1 MTAPAVTQPIR
12 VLMVEDNPGDARLI
26 FEMLRDVSADDFALE
41 RVDRLEPA
49 LKRLGQTGVDVV
61 LLDLEL
67 PDSVGLETLE
77 RARRGTTTEPIV
89 VISGLDDEQV
99 ALAAVRAGAQD
110 YLVKGRI
117 EGQLLARVIRYAIER
132 KRAEAA
138 LAASEAHYRTIL
150 ENVADA
156 VFVADAQGR
165 FVDCNPRACEV
176 SGYAREELLRL
187 TVSDTYVSEDRPV
200 AAARLAEIATGR
212 GFGFQR
218 RLLRKDGSVIL
229 IEGGLV
235 LLPDGRYLA
244 TFQDI
249 TERAR
254 ADEALSSRARLAELN
269 ADVGIALAHGESLRD
284 ILQRCTAALV
294 RHLDAAFARI
304 WTLNDHT
311 DVLELQASAGQY
323 THLDGP
329 HSRVPVGQFKVGLI
343 AQERRPHLTNSVI
356 GDPQVHDQ
364 EWAKREGLV
373 AFAGYPLTVRDRV
386 VGVMAMFARHPF
398 SDFDQQALA
407 SIADG
412 IAMGVERKRAEES
425 LRVSEQRARTLFETV
440 HLVVLG
446 LDAQGRVDYV
456 NPFLLQ
462 LTGYTQ
468 DEVLGQPWIDRFLP
482 MAQWASMGA
491 VFLEL
496 LEHGFHP
503 HYQNPIVT
511 KAGEERMIAWN
522 NTVLRD
528 AQGRPTGTL
537 SIGEDITEHSRL
549 EEQFRQAQKMEAVG
563 RLAGGIAHDFN
574 NLLTVISSY
583 SELLL
588 EDLPAGDE
596 ARRDDLGQIKKAAG
610 DAAALTRQLLA
621 FSRQQVLAPR
631 IIDLNEIVTGA
642 GKMLQ
647 RLIGEDITLALVLA
661 PELGWVKADPG
672 QIEQVIMNLAVNAR
686 DAMPEGGKV
695 TIETANVE
703 LDASYVLEHSAVVP
717 GRYVQL
723 VVSDTGI
730 GMTEEVKR
738 RLFEPFF
745 TSKEVGKGTGLGLA
759 TVYGIVK
766 QSGGSIWVYS
776 EPGQGA
782 TFKIYLPRVDE
793 AEARDRRPDA
803 ARPPARGNETV
814 LFAEDAAPVRNVAR
828 EILERHGYTVL
839 EAPNGRAALDIAA
852 QRRGPIHLL
861 LTDVVMPEMSGR
873 QLADQ
878 LTALRPEIK
887 VLYISGYTDDSIVRH
902 GVLEAGIA
910 YLQKPFTPEAL
921 ARKVREVLDEKAR
934 VR

>member
-1 MTAPAVTQPIR
+1 MTAPAATQPIR

-49 LKRLGQTGVDVV
+49 LARLGQTGVDVV

-89 VISGLDDEQV
+89 VISGLDDEQL
-99 ALAAVRAGAQD
+99 ALDAVRAGAQD

-132 KRAEAA
+132 KRVEAA

-156 VFVADAQGR
+156 VFEADAQGR
-165 FVDCNPRACEV
+165 FVDCNLRACEV
-176 SGYAREELLRL
+176 SGYTREELLRL
-187 TVSDTYVSEDRPV
+187 TVSDTYPPEDRPV
-200 AAARLAEIATGR
+200 AAARLAELAAGR
-212 GFGFQR
+212 GSWFQR
-218 RLLRKDGSVIL
+218 RLLRKDGSVTL
-229 IEGGLV
+229 IEGSPV
-235 LLPDGRYLA
+235 RLPDGRYLA
-244 TFQDI
+244 TFRDI

-269 ADVGIALAHGESLRD
+269 AEVGIALAHGESLQD

-311 DVLELQASAGQY
+311 NVLELQASAGQY

-329 HSRVPVGQFKVGLI
+329 HSRVPVGQFKIGLI
-343 AQERRPHLTNSVI
+343 AQQRRPHLTNSVI
-356 GDPQVHDQ
+356 GDLRVHDQ
-364 EWAKREGLV
+364 EWAKREGMV
-373 AFAGYPLTVRDRV
+373 AFAGYPLTVQDRV

-398 SDFDQQALA
+398 GDFDQQALA

-412 IAMGVERKRAEES
+412 IAVGVERKRAEES

-440 HLVVLG
+440 HLIVLG

-456 NPFLLQ
+456 NPFFLR
-462 LTGYTQ
+462 LTGYTR
-468 DEVLGQPWIDRFLP
+468 EETLGQPWLERFLP
-482 MAQWASMGA
+482 KAQQGRLHGA
-491 VFLEL
+491 FLEL
-496 LEHGFHP
+496 LEGNFRP
-503 HYQNPIVT
+503 HYQSSIVT

-522 NTVLRD
+522 NTMLRD
-528 AQGRPTGTL
+528 AQGRHTGTL

-588 EDLPAGDE
+588 EDLPVGDD

-631 IIDLNEIVTGA
+631 VVDLNEIVTGA

-647 RLIGEDITLALVLA
+647 RLIGEDITLTLVLA

-703 LDASYVLEHSAVVP
+703 LDASYVLDHSAVAP
-717 GRYVQL
+717 GTYVQL
-723 VVSDTGI
+723 VVSDTGV

-793 AEARDRRPDA
+793 AEARDQRPEA
-803 ARPPARGNETV
+803 AAPPARGNETV
-814 LFAEDAAPVRNVAR
+814 LLAEDAAPVRNVAR
-828 EILERHGYTVL
+828 QILERQGYTVL

-852 QRRGPIHLL
+852 R
-861 LTDVVMPEMSGR
+861 
-873 QLADQ
+873 
-878 LTALRPEIK
+878 
-887 VLYISGYTDDSIVRH
+887 
-902 GVLEAGIA
+902 
-910 YLQKPFTPEAL
+910 FTFS
-921 ARKVREVLDEKAR
+921 
-934 VR
+934 